1 MHRLNYFKKLAAPS
15 EDYVPVAH
23 RKKRVAEIPEVSVA
37 FKNWL
42 AKKTAEIEEAEET
55 STSMENFNES
65 ESEEDKMLEFNK
77 RVRKKNRDDV
87 RNARSITPGNR
98 PMKDVMEFGSTQYGD
113 GRNPPADQN
122 IGAYREWRRKKRGY
136 LEDLPRA
143 KTANDLVLERRKLE
157 EKRQKLLLSAISY
170 EEWMDHT
177 EERKM
182 LIKQILKAD
191 REEMKML
198 EEEKLKYR
206 QRMFSFETW
215 KEKLSK
221 REIEDKKR
229 KEIQR
234 KDDAELL
241 KEKIQAGKSTSAVP
255 FEEWLKKK
263 RSTMSKEINSENV
276 TDMNGESNATS
287 GQLVQR
293 NQNTAEVKLAND
305 ECSSKN
311 ENDGNDGERYGFDNS
326 ITDSQTD
333 SPVVT

>member
-1 MHRLNYFKKLAAPS
+1 M
-15 EDYVPVAH
+15 PVAH
-23 RKKRVAEIPEVSVA
+23 RKKRTTEKPEVSVA

-42 AKKTAEIEEAEET
+42 ARKTAEIEEAEET

-87 RNARSITPGNR
+87 RNTRSITPGNR

-113 GRNPPADQN
+113 GRNPPPDQN

-136 LEDLPRA
+136 LEDLPKA
-143 KTANDLVLERRKLE
+143 KTANDFVLERRKLE

-206 QRMFSFETW
+206 QRMFSYDTW
-215 KEKLSK
+215 KEKLYK
-221 REIEDKKR
+221 REIEDKQR
-229 KEIQR
+229 KEIQ
-234 KDDAELL
+234 KKYEAELL

-263 RSTMSKEINSENV
+263 RSTMSKEINSDKGA
-276 TDMNGESNATS
+276 DMNDESSATS
-287 GQLVQR
+287 GRFVQQ
-293 NQNTAEVKLAND
+293 NQDTAEVKLAND
-305 ECSSKN
+305 ECSSKSEN
-311 ENDGNDGERYGFDNS
+311 EGNDGERIGFNNS
-326 ITDSQTD
+326 IPNSQLD
-333 SPVVT
+333 SPVVQ